1 MKYKFLTRIG
11 ILAALAICHSVVH
24 ASTIAFDDT
33 SNAYDNAW
41 TTTSLTAIQFTATAT
56 GVLQQLGLS
65 FTTAN
70 GPSALATIQ
79 ISTDNSGQIG
89 SALQTLNST
98 VTRTDTNAVINPL
111 TTFTSNGTVTLTA
124 GQRYWVS
131 VTGFAGDWNFVAF
144 DYQPVYLSGT
154 YVTTGTFAPSLQV
167 TVAPVPLPA
176 AAWLMLS
183 GLGGLGAL
191 ARNRQAS

>member
-1 MKYKFLTRIG
+1 MRQTRLIRRTQFIQISVLSQRSAAHNDFWDALTMKYKFLTRIG

-79 ISTDNSGQIG
+79 ISTDNSAAKL
-89 SALQTLNST
+89 ALLF
-98 VTRTDTNAVINPL
+98 R
-111 TTFTSNGTVTLTA
+111 
-124 GQRYWVS
+124 R
-131 VTGFAGDWNFVAF
+131 
-144 DYQPVYLSGT
+144 
-154 YVTTGTFAPSLQV
+154 
-167 TVAPVPLPA
+167 
-176 AAWLMLS
+176 
-183 GLGGLGAL
+183 
-191 ARNRQAS
+191 